1 MELSI
6 SSPDKLLYKGEAR
19 LIQFKGLDGYFEV
32 LENHAPLISVLDK
45 GKVRIVEK
53 DDHEVLIDIESGVVE
68 VSNNKVVLLCQ

>member
-6 SSPDKLLYKGEAR
+6 SSPDKLLYKGEVR

-32 LENHAPLISVLDK
+32 LENHAPLISLLDI

-53 DDHEVLIDIESGVVE
+53 DNHEVFIDTEGGVVE